1 MSVIVLCEDEPT
13 IQRLVRA
20 SLATT
25 GHQIHV
31 AADGEEGLALIIA
44 LRPAL
49 VLTDLAMPKLGGI
62 ELAERIRAR
71 PELAGTPIIF
81 ISASLSRVRSLA
93 TSSARPEE
101 VLKKPFS
108 PSELRAVVGRYLDL
122 VAPVTVAR

>member
-81 ISASLSRVRSLA
+81 ISASLSRVRGLA